1 MLTQRRASTLP
12 LVFHG
17 ISLFVV
23 PYLLKHHPVGFRT
36 RLGPSNDAMQSIQS
50 SRVYGY
56 TTPYILLQK
65 IKKQKKYKYGASSSM
80 ACRKGGAGARRGL
93 QTKQNLG

>member
-1 MLTQRRASTLP
+1 ML
-12 LVFHG
+12 FHG

-23 PYLLKHHPVGFRT
+23 PCLLKHHPVGSD
-36 RLGPSNDAMQSIQS
+36 SNDAMQSIQS

-56 TTPYILLQK
+56 TTPYCYRRF
-65 IKKQKKYKYGASSSM
+65 KKKKKETKKYKYGASSSM